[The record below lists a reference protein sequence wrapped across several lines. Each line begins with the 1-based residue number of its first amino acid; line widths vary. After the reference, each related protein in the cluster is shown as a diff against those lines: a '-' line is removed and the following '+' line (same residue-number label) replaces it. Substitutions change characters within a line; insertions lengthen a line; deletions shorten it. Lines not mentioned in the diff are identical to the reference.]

1 MTRLLF
7 RLAFAG
13 IRSRLLA
20 SALTIAIAGA
30 AAATIVL
37 ALEVRSSG
45 VDPWQRT
52 FDAANGAH
60 VLALVPSQA
69 DARAIGQLPGVTE
82 RGAPFPIVTAT
93 VGPRGSSDRVQLA
106 GLSGTPTVNMPVLTS
121 GSQLRGG
128 GIVLERSFAH
138 AVGIEVGAT
147 LNLTS
152 GDERLGSVDRRG
164 SVDLPVLGTA
174 VVPSQPRYPRRNPGL
189 AWVTRA
195 TLERIEPDR
204 TRWDWMEALR
214 VSNPAAAAAFTGR
227 AAAVLPQTTLRS
239 GPLSFE
245 TWQAQRD
252 NALDDARTT
261 QVIVTTFTILLLIV
275 AFVVVGILV
284 GARAGAQHR
293 EIGLLKA
300 AGFTPRQV
308 GAVFAL
314 ESAALGLV
322 AAALGFALGT
332 ILAPRLAA
340 PSAETLLGSPT
351 IAANP
356 WHVLVASF
364 VVLPVLVAGALT
376 STRRSTR
383 FSVLEA
389 IRAGSSSP
397 PNSRLARA
405 AALSAMPLTIG
416 LGLKDLLA
424 RGRRALL
431 LAAAIALSGAV
442 VVIALSVNA
451 SLDAQPAGKTSDV
464 PDELPLLIYTLD
476 ATLLLI
482 TATTLVAVALLS
494 VRERIRDYGVLKAIG
509 LTPRQITST
518 LVSAHAALAV
528 VASLFAI
535 PLGIGLYLALYG
547 LASGSTEGAV
557 VAPWWSLALIPVGT
571 VLVVVAATSL
581 PARLATRIRTADAL
595 RYE

>member
-1 MTRLLF
+1 MTAMLF

-45 VDPWQRT
+45 LDPWQRT

-69 DARAIGQLPGVTE
+69 DARAIARLPGVTE
-82 RGAPFPIVTAT
+82 RGAPVPLVTAT
-93 VGPRGSSDRVQLA
+93 VGPRGSSDRVMLA
-106 GLSGTPTVNMPVLTS
+106 GLSGRPAVNIPVLTT
-121 GSQLRGG
+121 GSPLREG
-128 GIVLERSFAH
+128 GIVLERSFAR
-138 AVGIEVGAT
+138 ALGIEDGAT
-147 LNLTS
+147 LELTS
-152 GDERLGSVDRRG
+152 WRGSVDRRG
-164 SVDLPVLGTA
+164 SVELPVLGTA

-195 TLERIEPDR
+195 TFERVEPDR
-204 TRWDWMEALR
+204 ARWRWTEALR
-214 VSNPAAAAAFTGR
+214 LANPASAAAFTER
-227 AAAVLPQTTLRS
+227 ATA
-239 GPLSFE
+239 GLSAPRLQPGDLE
-245 TWQAQRD
+245 TWQDQRD
-252 NALDDARTT
+252 NALGDAQPTE
-261 QVIVTTFTILLLIV
+261 VIATMFTILLLIV

-356 WHVLVASF
+356 WHILVASC
-364 VVLPVLVAGALT
+364 VVLPVLLAGTLT

-383 FSVLEA
+383 FTVLET
-389 IRAGSSSP
+389 IHAGSSSP

-405 AALSAMPLTIG
+405 VARSVMPLTIG

-431 LAAAIALSGAV
+431 LAAAIALTGAV
-442 VVIALSVNA
+442 VIVALSVDA

-476 ATLLLI
+476 ATLLVI

-518 LVSAHAALAV
+518 LISAHAALAV
-528 VASLFAI
+528 VASLVAI
-535 PLGIGLYLALYG
+535 PLGIGLYLALYRI
-547 LASGSTEGAV
+547 ASGTTENAV
-557 VAPWWSLALIPVGT
+557 VAPSWSLALIPIGT

>member
-1 MTRLLF
+1 MTALLF

-45 VDPWQRT
+45 RDPWQQT

-60 VLALVPSQA
+60 VLASVPTQA
-69 DARAIGQLPGVTE
+69 DARAIANLPGVTE
-82 RGAPFPIVTAT
+82 RGAPVPLVRAT
-93 VGPRGSSDRVQLA
+93 LGPPGSPDRADLA
-106 GLSGTPTVNMPVLTS
+106 GLSGRTAVNRPVLTA
-121 GSQLRGG
+121 GSPLREG
-128 GIVLERSFAH
+128 GIVLERSLAR
-138 AVGIEVGAT
+138 ALGIEVGAT
-147 LNLTS
+147 LELTT
-152 GDERLGSVDRRG
+152 RRG

-189 AWVTRA
+189 AWITRA

-204 TRWDWMEALR
+204 THWRWTEALR
-214 VSNPAAAAAFTGR
+214 LANPSAAAAFIER
-227 AAAVLPQTTLRS
+227 AAAGGSATTLQS
-239 GPLSFE
+239 GDLES
-245 TWQAQRD
+245 WQDQRYYALADAQPIE
-252 NALDDARTT
+252 L
-261 QVIVTTFTILLLIV
+261 IVTTYTILLLIV

-284 GARAGAQHR
+284 GARASAQHR

-308 GAVFAL
+308 GAVFAV
-314 ESAALGLV
+314 ESAALGFI
-322 AAALGFALGT
+322 AAVLGFTLGML
-332 ILAPRLAA
+332 LAPRLAA
-340 PSAETLLGSPT
+340 PSAETLIGSPT

-356 WHVLVASF
+356 WHILVASC
-364 VVLPVLVAGALT
+364 VVIPVLLAGTLT
-376 STRRSTR
+376 SIRRSTR
-383 FSVLEA
+383 YTALDA

-397 PNSRLARA
+397 PKSRLARA
-405 AALSAMPLTIG
+405 VTRSFLPLTIG

-424 RGRRALL
+424 RRRRALL
-431 LAAAIALSGAV
+431 LAAAIALTGAV
-442 VVIALSVNA
+442 VVVALSLDA
-451 SLDAQPAGKTSDV
+451 TLDAQPAGEVSDV

-476 ATLLLI
+476 AALLLI
-482 TATTLVAVALLS
+482 TATTLVAVTLLS

-509 LTPRQITST
+509 LTPTQITST

-528 VASLFAI
+528 VASLLAI
-535 PLGIGLYLALYG
+535 PLGIGLYLALVTA
-547 LASGSTEGAV
+547 ASGTTEDAV
-557 VAPWWSLALIPVGT
+557 LAPWWSLALIPIGA
-571 VLVVVAATSL
+571 VLVVVTATSL

>member
-1 MTRLLF
+1 MTGLLL

-20 SALTIAIAGA
+20 SVLTIAIAGA

-37 ALEVRSSG
+37 ALEMRSSG
-45 VDPWQRT
+45 RDPWQQT
-52 FDAANGAH
+52 FEAANGAH
-60 VLALVPSQA
+60 VLASARSQA
-69 DARAIGQLPGVTE
+69 AARSLGELPGVTE
-82 RGAPFPIVTAT
+82 RGAPVPLTTVT
-93 VGPRGSSDRVQLA
+93 VGPGGSADRVELG
-106 GLSGTPTVNMPVLTS
+106 GLTGRTVVNMPVRTA
-121 GSQLRGG
+121 GSPLRED
-128 GIVLERSFAH
+128 GIVLERSLAN
-138 AVGIEVGAT
+138 AVGIEVGST
-147 LNLTS
+147 LAVTS
-152 GDERLGSVDRRG
+152 RRG
-164 SVDLPVLGTA
+164 SIDLPVLGTA

-204 TRWDWMEALR
+204 TRWRWTEALR
-214 VSNPAAAAAFTGR
+214 LADPSAASAFSER
-227 AAAVLPQTTLRS
+227 AAAGLGSANLY
-239 GPLSFE
+239 FE
-245 TWQAQRD
+245 SWQNQRD
-252 NALDDARTT
+252 NALADA
-261 QVIVTTFTILLLIV
+261 QPIELIVTTYTILLLIV

-284 GARAGAQHR
+284 GARAGAQYR

-314 ESAALGLV
+314 ESAALGLI
-322 AAALGFALGT
+322 AAALGSALGML
-332 ILAPRLAA
+332 LAPRLAE
-340 PSAETLLGSPT
+340 PSAETLIGSPT
-351 IAANP
+351 IAANA
-356 WHVLVASF
+356 WHILVASC
-364 VVLPVLVAGALT
+364 VVLPVLMAGALT

-405 AALSAMPLTIG
+405 VDRSVLPLSIG

-431 LAAAIALSGAV
+431 LGAAIALTGAV
-442 VVIALSVNA
+442 VVVAL
-451 SLDAQPAGKTSDV
+451 SLDATLDAQAAGETTDI
-464 PDELPLLIYTLD
+464 PDELPLLVYTLD
-476 ATLLLI
+476 AALLLI
-482 TATTLVAVALLS
+482 TVTTLVAVALLS
-494 VRERIRDYGVLKAIG
+494 VRERVRDYGVLKAIG

-518 LVSAHAALAV
+518 VISAHAALAL
-528 VASLFAI
+528 VASLLAV
-535 PLGIGLYLALYG
+535 PLGVGLYLAL
-547 LASGSTEGAV
+547 AWISSGTTEEAV
-557 VAPWWSLALIPVGT
+557 VASWRSLAVIPIGT